1 MFAVLLHPY
10 FASSLSHPSLTNP
23 KLLTL
28 VVFAFSD
35 HSVKECLLELR
46 NLWEALWKG
55 TQYFKPTYLFWIF
68 FLNMTPHS
76 PLISAWW
83 DSRWGDLQDLTSSC
97 TASAQDTCRWLGASA
112 TLLLACFAEG
122 ARAQVRRSVAMA
134 NFKTWSPGTGCAEL
148 TSCSVG
154 LALGCALC

>member
-1 MFAVLLHPY
+1 
-10 FASSLSHPSLTNP
+10 
-23 KLLTL
+23 
-28 VVFAFSD
+28 
-35 HSVKECLLELR
+35 
-46 NLWEALWKG
+46 
-55 TQYFKPTYLFWIF
+55 
-68 FLNMTPHS
+68 MTPHS

-83 DSRWGDLQDLTSSC
+83 DSRWGDLQGLTSC
-97 TASAQDTCRWLGASA
+97 MASALDTRRWLGASA

-134 NFKTWSPGTGCAEL
+134 NFKTRSPGTGCAEL